1 MDVKTAS
8 KKRAYINLPKKYMAA
23 FAEHYE
29 LVKKKILI
37 FTGSITYFY
46 FFLPKLRYAVKLMIS
61 YHLTGA
67 WTVYKRAESLYKR
80 RIRKSLL

>member
-1 MDVKTAS
+1 
-8 KKRAYINLPKKYMAA
+8 MAA

-29 LVKKKILI
+29 LVKKKKFSFLQGAFFFF
-37 FTGSITYFY
+37 FTKATI
-46 FFLPKLRYAVKLMIS
+46 YAVKLMIF

>member
-1 MDVKTAS
+1 
-8 KKRAYINLPKKYMAA
+8 MAA

-29 LVKKKILI
+29 LVKKKNSHFYREHFFF
-37 FTGSITYFY
+37 FTKATI
-46 FFLPKLRYAVKLMIS
+46 YAVKLMIF